1 MSFLA
6 ATIYWLIVP
15 LWMTV
20 LATIVFWYLRDP
32 KAFGTT
38 RLLLWVL
45 AIDAARNII
54 ENTYFGF
61 FFGSQ
66 YGILP
71 PSIAVLLGNPG
82 LLILPKLANILA
94 GCLVLTLLLLR
105 WLPAAVSER
114 TRSEQTA
121 RYFQERAAHD
131 GMTGLYNRSHFLE
144 AATAEWDRYRR
155 HRRPLTLLMLDIDSF
170 KSINDRHGHHVGDE
184 AIIRVAQALRQEKR
198 RTDVVARLGGDE
210 FAVVLPETSLEDA
223 MKVADRLRRTIFE
236 RTDADDLSVTVS
248 IGVSDARWSTGIID
262 MMKEA
267 DAALYEAKRNGR
279 NRVCGF
285 AEVLERAEAV
295 AA

>member
-15 LWMTV
+15 LWMTI
-20 LATIVFWYLRDP
+20 LATTIFWYMRDP

-45 AIDAARNII
+45 AIDAVRNIV
-54 ENTYFGF
+54 ENTYFGL

-66 YGILP
+66 YGVLP
-71 PSIAVLLGNPG
+71 SSIGAFLGNPS

-94 GCLVLTLLLLR
+94 GCLVLTLLLFR

-114 TRSEQTA
+114 VRSEQTA

-131 GMTGLYNRSHFLE
+131 AMTGLYNRSHFLD
-144 AATAEWDRYRR
+144 AATAEWVRYRK
-155 HRRPLTLLMLDIDSF
+155 HRRPLALLMLDIDSF
-170 KSINDRHGHHVGDE
+170 KSINDRHGHLVGDE
-184 AIIRVAQALRQEKR
+184 AIIRVAQALREEKR
-198 RTDVVARLGGDE
+198 GADVVARLGGDE
-210 FAVVLPETSLEDA
+210 FAVVLPETALEDA
-223 MKVADRLRRTIFE
+223 MKVADRLRRTILE

-248 IGVSDARWSTGIID
+248 IGVSDARWSNGIID

-285 AEVLERAEAV
+285 AEVLKRVDAV

>member
-6 ATIYWLIVP
+6 ATVYWLIVP
-15 LWMTV
+15 LWMTI
-20 LATIVFWYLRDP
+20 LATTVFWYMRDP

-45 AIDAARNII
+45 AIDAVRNVV
-54 ENTYFGF
+54 ENTYFGL

-66 YGILP
+66 YGLLP
-71 PSIAVLLGNPG
+71 SGVGAVLGNPS
-82 LLILPKLANILA
+82 LLILPKLANVLA
-94 GCLVLTLLLLR
+94 GGLVLTLLLLR

-114 TRSEQTA
+114 NRSEQTA

-131 GMTGLYNRSHFLE
+131 SMTGLYNRSHFFD
-144 AATAEWDRYRR
+144 AAAAEWDRYRK

-170 KSINDRHGHHVGDE
+170 KSINDRHGHLIGDE
-184 AIIRVAQALRQEKR
+184 AIMKVAQALREEQR

-210 FAVVLPETSLEDA
+210 FAVVLPETPLEDA

-236 RTDADDLSVTVS
+236 RTDDGEKFVTVS
-248 IGVSDARWSTGIID
+248 IGVSEARRSNGIID

-267 DAALYEAKRNGR
+267 DAALYEAKRKGR
-279 NRVCGF
+279 NCVCGF
-285 AEVLERAEAV
+285 AEVLQTAEAV

>member
-15 LWMTV
+15 LWMTI
-20 LATIVFWYLRDP
+20 LATTIFWYMRDP

-45 AIDAARNII
+45 AIDAVRNIV
-54 ENTYFGF
+54 ENTYFGL

-66 YGILP
+66 YGVLP
-71 PSIAVLLGNPG
+71 SSIGAFLGNPS
-82 LLILPKLANILA
+82 LLILPKLANVLA

-114 TRSEQTA
+114 NRSEQAA
-121 RYFQERAAHD
+121 RYFQERAALD
-131 GMTGLYNRSHFLE
+131 GMTGLYNRSHFLD
-144 AATAEWDRYRR
+144 AATAEWVRYRK

-170 KSINDRHGHHVGDE
+170 KSINDRHGHLVGDE
-184 AIIRVAQALRQEKR
+184 AIIRVAQALREEKR
-198 RTDVVARLGGDE
+198 GTDVVARLGGDE
-210 FAVVLPETSLEDA
+210 FAVVLPETALEDA
-223 MKVADRLRRTIFE
+223 MKVADRLRRSIFE
-236 RTDADDLSVTVS
+236 RTDDGEKFVTVS
-248 IGVSDARWSTGIID
+248 IGVSEARRSNGIID

-285 AEVLERAEAV
+285 AEVLKRVDAV

>member
-15 LWMTV
+15 LWMTI
-20 LATIVFWYLRDP
+20 LTTIVFWYMRDP

-45 AIDAARNII
+45 AIDAVRNIV
-54 ENTYFGF
+54 ENTYFGL

-66 YGILP
+66 YGLLP
-71 PSIAVLLGNPG
+71 SGVGAVLGNPS
-82 LLILPKLANILA
+82 LLILPKLANVLA
-94 GCLVLTLLLLR
+94 GGMVLTLLLLR

-144 AATAEWDRYRR
+144 AATAEWVRYKRN
-155 HRRPLTLLMLDIDSF
+155 RRPLALLMLDIDSF

-184 AIIRVAQALRQEKR
+184 TIMRVAQALREQQR
-198 RTDVVARLGGDE
+198 RSDVVARLGGDE
-210 FAVVLPETSLEDA
+210 FAVVLPETPLEDA
-223 MKVADRLRRTIFE
+223 MRVADRLRRCIFE
-236 RTDADDLSVTVS
+236 GTDDGEKFVTVS
-248 IGVSDARWSTGIID
+248 IGVSEARRSNGIID

-267 DAALYEAKRNGR
+267 DAALYEAKRKGR

-285 AEVLERAEAV
+285 AEVLNGANAV